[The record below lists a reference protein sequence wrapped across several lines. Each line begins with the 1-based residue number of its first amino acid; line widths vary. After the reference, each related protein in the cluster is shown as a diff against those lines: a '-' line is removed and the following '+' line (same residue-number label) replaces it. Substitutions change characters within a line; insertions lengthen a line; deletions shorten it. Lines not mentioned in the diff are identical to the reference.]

1 MKSKLIIFLLIALP
15 LLSNGQTSWNVKTGV
30 TVNNFIFSGNPDS
43 YVKQFKDGYENLV
56 GFHIALG
63 AQIPIADRLSF
74 KPELQFITRGGTQS
88 SYPSGGE
95 EKYKLN
101 YLDLPLLV
109 SLGWKK
115 ISVDFGPSV
124 GLLLSSKVKSDS
136 GSGDADYLFKDSF
149 DFGLSAGVNFDITE
163 KLQIVGRYY
172 KGLAEVAKLVLADNN
187 NNKSEIVYQNSTI
200 QIGLSYK
207 LK

>member
-1 MKSKLIIFLLIALP
+1 MKTKLIIFLLTALP
-15 LLSNGQTSWNVKTGV
+15 LLSNGQTSWNVKTGI

-43 YVKQFKDGYENLV
+43 FVKQFTDGYENLV
-56 GFHIALG
+56 GFNIAMG
-63 AQIPIADRLSF
+63 AQMPISDRLSF

-101 YLDLPLLV
+101 YLDLPLLL

-115 ISVDFGPSV
+115 ISVDFGPSI

-136 GSGDADYLFKDSF
+136 GSGDADYLFKNSF
-149 DFGLSAGVNFDITE
+149 DLGLTAGVNFNVTE
-163 KLQIVGRYY
+163 KFQIVGRYY
-172 KGLAEVAKLVLADNN
+172 KGLAEVAKLVYADNN
-187 NNKSEIVYQNSTI
+187 NNKSEIIYQNSTI
-200 QIGLSYK
+200 QIGVAYRIK
-207 LK
+207 